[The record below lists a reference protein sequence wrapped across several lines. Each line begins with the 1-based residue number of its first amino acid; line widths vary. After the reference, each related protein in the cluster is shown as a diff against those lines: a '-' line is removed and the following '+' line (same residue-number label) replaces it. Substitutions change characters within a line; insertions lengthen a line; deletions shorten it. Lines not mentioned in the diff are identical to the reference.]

1 MENYIKREM
10 LAELQRAGAAV
21 AYTVVGTEEG
31 LFIRAKIGGEDTRI
45 LQTALGEVRYFKTL
59 DAVGRTLVSLGV
71 ENANLKLGVW
81 QPKKIAR
88 S

>member
-21 AYTVVGTEEG
+21 AYTVVGSDEG
-31 LFIRAKIGGEDTRI
+31 LFIRVKIGADARI
-45 LQTALGEVRYFKTL
+45 LQTALGETRYFRTL
-59 DAVGRTLVSLGV
+59 DAVARTLVSLGV
-71 ENANLKLGVW
+71 EDAGLKMGVW
-81 QPKKIAR
+81 KPKKIDR

>member
-21 AYTVVGTEEG
+21 AYTVAGSEHG
-31 LFIRAKIGGEDTRI
+31 LFIQVEIGADTRI
-45 LQTALGEVRYFKTL
+45 LQTALGETRYFKTL
-59 DAVGRTLVSLGV
+59 DAVASTLVSLGV
-71 ENANLKLGVW
+71 ADAQLKLGVW
-81 QPKKIAR
+81 KPKKIDR